1 MSVYHKLIHG
11 NMLNNYELG
20 DIKPEE
26 ALQMGYKFLATV
38 PKQNYENYDIYYT
51 EDSTTIYEHLKEI
64 KRNII

>member
-26 ALQMGYKFLATV
+26 ALQMGYKLLVTH
-38 PKQNYENYDIYYT
+38 PKQDYENYDIYYT